1 MLRRVTGILALII
14 GATVFVYFSWAAQR
28 MDAAFTEPQWPRP
41 SPYPDRW
48 LLALNDYYDAK
59 YPVTGPYFKLHGEWS
74 RVMRDVTYASRAGV
88 IVCAAGLLMLLLPT
102 VLGCLRSRYRGFDVV
117 GLNKGSRHGSRHL

>member
-1 MLRRVTGILALII
+1 MLRRVTGILAVII

-41 SPYPDRW
+41 APYPDRW

-59 YPVTGPYFKLHGEWS
+59 YPVTGPYIKLHGEFL
-74 RVMRDVTYASRAGV
+74 RVMRDVTWASRCGAMG
-88 IVCAAGLLMLLLPT
+88 CAAGLLMLLLPS
-102 VLGCLRSRYRGFDVV
+102 LLRRLRTRHRGFDVV
-117 GLNKGSRHGSRHL
+117 ISSGGPAAK